1 MDSEQEGQSC
11 VLYNSDTVQLCV
23 QGKCGKDI
31 VITAHCV
38 PLICPPPSTQQ
49 IEFCKDE
56 FDHLVDIDLADG
68 GSDVAF
74 RNDNIDILIGILY

>member
-38 PLICPPPSTQQ
+38 PLICPPPSLQQ
-49 IEFCKDE
+49 IEFCNEE
-56 FDHLVDIDLADG
+56 FDHLVGIDLADES
-68 GSDVAF
+68 SDVAF
-74 RNDNIDILIGILY
+74 RNDNIDI